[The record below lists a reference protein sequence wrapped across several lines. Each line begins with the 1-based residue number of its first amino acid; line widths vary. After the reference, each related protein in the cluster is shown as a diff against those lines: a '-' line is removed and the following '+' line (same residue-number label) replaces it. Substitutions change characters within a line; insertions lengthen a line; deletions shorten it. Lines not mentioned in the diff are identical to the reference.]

1 LIIALFNSKS
11 KLTDEELIL
20 KYRSSENSFWL
31 GELYQRYSMAIAGV
45 CFNYMKN
52 REEAEDAAMEI
63 FEILTKDLKKY
74 EIKIFRPWLLNVV
87 RHHCLKN
94 KDKNKRIYETKDTYK
109 KEHHLFIEIREE
121 LGNSVEQ
128 DYEKVMDHLNRAIDS
143 LNDEQKLCIEL
154 FYLRDLSYKEI
165 TDQTGMNESKVKSH
179 IQNGKRNLKIF
190 LEGQLNE
197 R

>member
-20 KYRSSENSFWL
+20 KYRSTENSFWL

-52 REEAEDAAMEI
+52 REEAEDAAMEV
-63 FEILTKDLKKY
+63 FEILTTDLKKY
-74 EIKIFRPWLLNVV
+74 EIKLFRPWLLNVV
-87 RHHCLKN
+87 RHHCLKK
-94 KDKNKRIYETKDTYK
+94 KDKNKRIYETKDIYK
-109 KEHHLFIEIREE
+109 KEHHLFIEIKEE
-121 LGNSVEQ
+121 LGNNVEQ
-128 DYEKVMDHLNRAIDS
+128 DYEKVMEHLNKAIDS
-143 LNDEQKLCIEL
+143 LNDEQKICIEL

-165 TDQTGMNESKVKSH
+165 TDQTGLNESKVKSH

-197 R
+197 Q

>member
-1 LIIALFNSKS
+1 
-11 KLTDEELIL
+11 
-20 KYRSSENSFWL
+20 
-31 GELYQRYSMAIAGV
+31 MAIAGV

-63 FEILTKDLKKY
+63 FEILTTDLKKY
-74 EIKIFRPWLLNVV
+74 EIKLFRPWLLNVV
-87 RHHCLKN
+87 RHHCLKK

-109 KEHHLFIEIREE
+109 KEHYLFIEIKEE
-121 LGNSVEQ
+121 LNNSGEQ
-128 DYEKVMDHLNRAIDS
+128 DYEKVMEHLNRAIDS
-143 LNDEQKLCIEL
+143 LNVEQKLCIEL
-154 FYLRDLSYKEI
+154 FYLKDLSYKEI
-165 TDQTGMNESKVKSH
+165 TDQTGLEETKVKSH